1 MGEEP
6 VIDVA
11 NVFGVGQFQHSLD
24 PKDALLLEPGLR
36 SVTPAQQAARDV
48 AEAIRGLNRELET
61 TLATIEDL
69 SALTGQLDALR
80 IGLVKGIGTEKE
92 VGNESV
98 AVYQAH
104 RLRERSP
111 FIGRANPVA
120 LPLMIEFVDGGV
132 DAVVTFGTLYEGP
145 PGCLHG
151 GYIAG
156 IFDEVLGAAQTF
168 SGQAGMTG
176 RLTIHYRSPT
186 PLNTE
191 LHLRAR
197 LEKVSGRK
205 ILCKGTLHAGE
216 RLCAEAEGLFIAV
229 DPKKFFNRDLST
241 SDEVESIG

>member
-1 MGEEP
+1 MGDEP
-6 VIDVA
+6 VIDIT
-11 NVFGVGQFQHSLD
+11 NVFGVGGHGWEA
-24 PKDALLLEPGLR
+24 PELR
-36 SVTPAQQAARDV
+36 AVTPAQQAARDA
-48 AEAIRGLNRELET
+48 AEAVRRLTRELEST
-61 TLATIEDL
+61 SASIEELTELTASIDRLTESLSDGDRPVTLQGDTPD
-69 SALTGQLDALR
+69 
-80 IGLVKGIGTEKE
+80 V
-92 VGNESV
+92 
-98 AVYQAH
+98 VYQAH

-120 LPLMIEFVDGGV
+120 LPLVVEFVDGGI
-132 DAVVTFGTLYEGP
+132 DAVANFGTLYEGP

-186 PLNTE
+186 PLNTD

-197 LEKVSGRK
+197 LESVSGRK
-205 ILCKGTLHAGE
+205 ILCRGTLHAGD

-229 DPKKFFNRDLST
+229 DPAKMLARLGVEQDAAADRP
-241 SDEVESIG
+241 SD